1 MASRWLA
8 MICACQTK
16 AMDMKLMEITQKIR
30 TRPMLDSRAGR
41 RKTRRS
47 QAMVRALLVLG
58 SNFNS
63 EFARIR
69 AGSAGAWRLP
79 NILSA
84 IEGPR
89 ADEWPNLLT
98 YGKWMVCETC
108 DSEPSW
114 DPSWRCPSRL
124 AFEQHFSPGIYF
136 FVGM

>member
-1 MASRWLA
+1 
-8 MICACQTK
+8 
-16 AMDMKLMEITQKIR
+16 
-30 TRPMLDSRAGR
+30 
-41 RKTRRS
+41 
-47 QAMVRALLVLG
+47 MVRDLLVLG
-58 SNFNS
+58 SISNT

-69 AGSAGAWRLP
+69 ADSAGAWRLP
-79 NILSA
+79 NILRA

-136 FVGM
+136 FVGMAAMVRSQKGKSPAAKSGVAIPRVWAW